1 VDRRDAAAK
10 EATLTHS
17 TQPKARTWRAQ
28 SKTQIWVLAL
38 TSVAS
43 LMIALD
49 VLIVSTALDQIG
61 LDFHAPV
68 AALGWTVNA
77 YTLTFAVLLMTAAV
91 AGDRF
96 GRRRM
101 FVIGLLLFT
110 AASAGCALATSVG
123 WLIAAR
129 AIQGVGAA
137 ILMPMALAQVT
148 AAYAPE
154 QRRWALG
161 IYSSVTALSSVL
173 GPVVGGAITYGLA
186 WQWIFWLNVP
196 IGLVAA
202 WLGFRRLPEAVGP
215 AARADLLGLGLVT
228 AGVLALVLGLVQGND
243 LGWANAP
250 TIGLLAAGAA
260 CGVAFVRWEQ
270 RCAAPMV
277 SMSLFKITS
286 FAAGNAA
293 MFLLNGAVMGAIFF
307 MAQFQ
312 QVVLKQDALD
322 AGLRLLPWGIA
333 LFLTAPR
340 AAAVA
345 GRFGESV
352 TAMLGLALQG
362 IGLAWLA
369 FVAAP
374 TVPYGAMVAPMIAAG
389 VGFGLAI
396 PIVQKS
402 VVSSVTAAQI
412 GKASGVLSMIRQLGG
427 AFGVA
432 IAVAAFAF
440 VGSRAD
446 AADFSRGFAAAA
458 AVTALL
464 SFAGAIAALW
474 LPRAARPA

>member
-1 VDRRDAAAK
+1 MIP
-10 EATLTHS
+10 S
-17 TQPKARTWRAQ
+17 IQPKAQTWKAQ

-49 VLIVSTALDQIG
+49 VLVVSTALDQIG
-61 LDFHAPV
+61 RDFHAPV

-96 GRRRM
+96 GRSRM

-129 AIQGVGAA
+129 AVQGVGAA

-148 AAYAPE
+148 AAYPPE
-154 QRRWALG
+154 QRSWALG
-161 IYSSVTALSSVL
+161 VYSSVTALSSVL

-202 WLGFRRLPEAVGP
+202 LLAFRRLPEAFGP
-215 AARADLLGLGLVT
+215 AAKADVVGLGLVT

-243 LGWANAP
+243 LGWTSAV
-250 TIGLLAAGAA
+250 TIGLVAAGVA

-277 SMSLFKITS
+277 PMSLFKITS

-312 QVVLKQDALD
+312 QVVLQQDALN

-333 LFLTAPR
+333 LFVTAPR
-340 AAAVA
+340 AAGFA

-362 IGLAWLA
+362 TGLAWLA
-369 FVAAP
+369 FIATP
-374 TVPYGAMVAPMIAAG
+374 TVAYGAMVAPMIAAG

-402 VVSSVTAAQI
+402 VVSAVAAAQI

-432 IAVAAFAF
+432 VAIAAFTLT
-440 VGSRAD
+440 GSRAS
-446 AADFSRGFAAAA
+446 AADFSHGFAAAA
-458 AVTALL
+458 AITALL
-464 SFAGAIAALW
+464 SFAGAGTALW